1 MGTLLETKV
10 TVYIDGMVNIFNM
23 DPKLELSELKK
34 KIEVKTNIP
43 VDEQELFEYGGEPLL
58 DFISLKSLRINS
70 DNHLYLYKKSE
81 LYEIKVSKK
90 GGYIDD
96 SNDNY
101 TCLIHKNMNIGFL
114 ENLIKSKLKIK
125 LYGYDRFSLLFNN
138 IKLENSQKVK
148 DYKIKEGSL
157 LVASIAHLK
166 G

>member
-10 TVYIDGMVNIFNM
+10 TVYIDGMANIFKM

-34 KIEVKTNIP
+34 KIEAKTNIP
-43 VDEQELFEYGGEPLL
+43 VDDQELFEYGGEPLL

-81 LYEIKVSKK
+81 LYEIKISTKED
-90 GGYIDD
+90 YDD
-96 SNDNY
+96 NNDNY
-101 TCLIHKNMNIGFL
+101 TCLIHESMNISFL
-114 ENLIKSKLKIK
+114 VKMIKRKANIK
-125 LYGYDRFSLLFNN
+125 LYGYDRFSLLFNS
-138 IKLENSQKVK
+138 IKLENSKKVK
-148 DYKIKEGSL
+148 DYNIKEGSL